1 MRAFLGYLLVD
12 SQQPRKKQPVAS
24 NPGNRQRLPAV
35 QAGDI
40 DQLDGSAAQNDA
52 LRILASMTMSE
63 NGEIDGAG
71 LEDTHP
77 MEPDHEACYRALSTR
92 DARFDGRLGPRQS
105 LLLRRAAFSSRSS

>member
-12 SQQPRKKQPVAS
+12 SLQPRKKQPIAS

-52 LRILASMTMSE
+52 LRILVPLVLDLAV
-63 NGEIDGAG
+63 NFRIDGSATT
-71 LEDTHP
+71 EMHRDRETKCRKEVHR
-77 MEPDHEACYRALSTR
+77 EAQRCGA
-92 DARFDGRLGPRQS
+92 
-105 LLLRRAAFSSRSS
+105 

>member
-12 SQQPRKKQPVAS
+12 SLQPRKKQPVAS

-52 LRILASMTMSE
+52 LRILSCSPLQAAGT
-63 NGEIDGAG
+63 EI
-71 LEDTHP
+71 P
-77 MEPDHEACYRALSTR
+77 
-92 DARFDGRLGPRQS
+92 S
-105 LLLRRAAFSSRSS
+105 LVS

>member
-12 SQQPRKKQPVAS
+12 SLQPRKKQPVAS

-52 LRILASMTMSE
+52 LRIL
-63 NGEIDGAG
+63 
-71 LEDTHP
+71 
-77 MEPDHEACYRALSTR
+77 
-92 DARFDGRLGPRQS
+92 RL
-105 LLLRRAAFSSRSS
+105 